1 MSDERLIISPKYA
14 AFLRCQAELEV
25 LEGTTAAGKTTVG
38 LYKFVLKCVASP
50 KKLHI
55 LAADDVGS
63 AEKNI
68 IQKDLGILDDFGDL
82 VEYYGNGTSRYKL
95 PHLLVHSN
103 RGDKVIFV
111 VGYSDKARWK
121 KALGGQYG
129 CLYIDEINTAN
140 MDFVREAIMRADYTM
155 ATLNPDDP
163 ALPIY
168 SEYINRCRP
177 LPAWSKDTPDQIL
190 KELTEPKHEGWVH
203 WFFGF
208 GDNYGLT
215 EEKRDQIIG
224 TVPKGT
230 KLWKNKVLGL
240 RGRATGL
247 VFSNFDEEKHT
258 RSKAWLHERIQ
269 AKSDDPERIRF
280 RQLSSGLDTAYST
293 SSADTLAMTFQGITD
308 KGVLIILEEEVLNN
322 ADRQVPFA
330 PSDIAER
337 YRQFLDRCCQEW
349 GVLRNTFIDAAD
361 QATITELAKYKR
373 AHACPFIFNPSY
385 KIPIIDRINLQLG
398 WIETGKY
405 IVLDHCKEHIR
416 ELNTYSYD
424 DKGQPEDGN
433 DHTINSNQYG
443 WIPYIGMIGD
453 NNRR

>member
-1 MSDERLIISPKYA
+1 MSDARLVLSPKYK
-14 AFLRCQAELEV
+14 AFLRGNAEMDV

-38 LYKFVLKCVASP
+38 LYKFILKCAASE

-55 LAADDVGS
+55 LAADDVGT

-82 VEYYGNGTSRYKL
+82 IEYNGNGTSRYKL
-95 PHLLVHSN
+95 PHMVLHTN
-103 RGDKVIFV
+103 RGDRVIFV
-111 VGYSDKARWK
+111 VGFSDNARWK

-140 MDFVREAIMRADYTM
+140 MDFVREAIMRADYTL

-163 ALPIY
+163 SLPIY

-177 LPAWSKDTPDQIL
+177 EPEWAKDTPEAII
-190 KELTEPKHEGWVH
+190 KELTEPVHEGWTH

-208 GDNYGLT
+208 NDNLGLPP
-215 EEKRDQIIG
+215 EKRDQIIG

-247 VFSNFDEEKHT
+247 VFSNFDEAKHT
-258 RSKAWLHERIQ
+258 RSKAWLQAEIEAKRI
-269 AKSDDPERIRF
+269 KF

-293 SSADTLAMTFQGITD
+293 ASADTLAMTLQGVTTD
-308 KGVLIILEEEVLNN
+308 GTLIILDEEVLNN
-322 ADRQVPFA
+322 SVQQEPFA

-337 YRQFLDRCCQEW
+337 YKQFLDRGCAEW
-349 GVLRNTFIDAAD
+349 GMFRNAFVDSAD
-361 QATITELAKYKR
+361 QATLTELAKYKR
-373 AHACPFIFNPSY
+373 AHACPYLFNPSY
-385 KIPIIDRINLQLG
+385 KIPIIDRVNLQLG

-405 IVLDHCKEHIR
+405 IVLDHCKEHIH

-443 WIPYIGMIGD
+443 WIPYIGMIGE